1 MKVLLTAF
9 YGKFNASNMLVDII
23 DLEVDKLI
31 LTNSFV
37 KLEHELNS
45 IQLEE
50 YDLILMFGINKFL
63 KDEIRLEQTAKLD
76 NIINTYLDINYI
88 SKLCNGF
95 IKTSINNVPTRYL
108 CNSAYYHALKRN
120 KKTLFI
126 HIPGFSKISNMNL
139 LVDIVKELT
148 NL

>member
-9 YGKFNASNMLVDII
+9 YGKFNASNILINMIDIR
-23 DLEVDKLI
+23 VDKLI

-63 KDEIRLEQTAKLD
+63 KDEIRIDQTAKLD
-76 NIINTYLDINYI
+76 DIINTYLEPSPLRESALDSSVRAVTAEQIFLSASTAGI
-88 SKLCNGF
+88 S
-95 IKTSINNVPTRYL
+95 
-108 CNSAYYHALKRN
+108 
-120 KKTLFI
+120 
-126 HIPGFSKISNMNL
+126 
-139 LVDIVKELT
+139 
-148 NL
+148 

>member
-1 MKVLLTAF
+1 MKVLITAF
-9 YGKFNASNMLVDII
+9 YGKYNASNMLVDII

-37 KLEHELNS
+37 KLEQELNS